1 MTSDKNVLILKTS
14 VMVMVMEET
23 KTWGIRN
30 FTDIFAVVAVTV
42 GGFFNG
48 LFNHKQQDM
57 GRRVAMKL
65 ELKRPA

>member
-1 MTSDKNVLILKTS
+1 
-14 VMVMVMEET
+14 MVMEET

-42 GGFFNG
+42 GGCFNG